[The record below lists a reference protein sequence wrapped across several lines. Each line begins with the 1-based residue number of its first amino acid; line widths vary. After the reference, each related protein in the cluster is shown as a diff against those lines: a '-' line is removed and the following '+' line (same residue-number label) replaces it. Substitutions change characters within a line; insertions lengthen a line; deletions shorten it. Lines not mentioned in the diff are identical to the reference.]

1 VKTADISDADF
12 LRAVEQAIPP
22 RALMATS
29 WDVQRALYARL
40 EPAGLPLG
48 AEMNKAIEAR
58 IPLKIVLSKASR
70 VIGRR
75 LLLGCTCGCWGGF
88 ELTDFGRQQLA
99 SEEEGTDG

>member
-29 WDVQRALYARL
+29 WDVQRALYGRL
-40 EPAGLPLG
+40 VSPTLG
-48 AEMNKAIEAR
+48 QELDEAIEAR
-58 IPLKIVLSKASR
+58 IPLKIVLSKARR
-70 VIGRR
+70 VIGRG